1 MPPEQAIM
9 LGVFKAVE
17 VELLSR
23 NLLGQAGRFATPLWF
38 IAETERNVFLWRSG
52 KSLDDRNMYSFWID
66 LEALIDKRRLQIGR
80 SNTFNPFTN
89 ISPSAAGIDLELRYL
104 DRLEALLEA
113 IITNASA
120 ISRASLSATREVL
133 AGVPNREIVL
143 LPCTG
148 TAIGGRSTK

>member
-1 MPPEQAIM
+1 M

-17 VELLSR
+17 IELLRR

-52 KSLDDRNMYSFWID
+52 KGLDDRHRYSFWID

-89 ISPSAAGIDLELRYL
+89 ISPSASGLDLELRYL
-104 DRLEALLEA
+104 ERLEALLEA
-113 IITNASA
+113 IVTNASA
-120 ISRASLSATREVL
+120 ISRASLGASREVL
-133 AGVPNREIVL
+133 TEVPSREIVV
-143 LPCTG
+143 LPCAG
-148 TAIGGRSTK
+148 KALGGRLSK